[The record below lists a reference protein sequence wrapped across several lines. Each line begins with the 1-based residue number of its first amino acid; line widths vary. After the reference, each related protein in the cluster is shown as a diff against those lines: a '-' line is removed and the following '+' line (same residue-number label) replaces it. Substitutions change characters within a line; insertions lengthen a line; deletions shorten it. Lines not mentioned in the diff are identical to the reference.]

1 MITVTYN
8 DKPMQIDDNTSVATF
23 IDLINV
29 GQSNMAIAVNGQVV
43 PKNERT
49 STLLNDGD
57 SILLIKAFYGG

>member
-8 DKPMQIDDNTSVATF
+8 DKPMQIDDNTSVAAF

-29 GQSNMAIAVNGQVV
+29 DQSNMAIAVNGQVV

>member
-8 DKPMQIDDNTSVATF
+8 DKPMQIDDNTSVAAF

-29 GQSNMAIAVNGQVV
+29 DQSNMAIAVNGQVV

-57 SILLIKAFYGG
+57 SILLIKAFSGG